1 MEMAEGTNHHCTL
14 LSLSYLLVQI
24 PDEPNVTPRPVRT
37 AAEWQEDKPLP
48 GESFYQP
55 ALKPE
60 FQIINQ
66 AMLKKE
72 NPRKKARLNIFSHY

>member
-1 MEMAEGTNHHCTL
+1 MVEGASYHFISP
-14 LSLSYLLVQI
+14 SLFYIIVQI

-37 AAEWQEDKPLP
+37 AAEWQDDKPLP

-60 FQIINQ
+60 FQIISQ

-72 NPRKKARLNIFSHY
+72 NPRKKARLDVCLRC